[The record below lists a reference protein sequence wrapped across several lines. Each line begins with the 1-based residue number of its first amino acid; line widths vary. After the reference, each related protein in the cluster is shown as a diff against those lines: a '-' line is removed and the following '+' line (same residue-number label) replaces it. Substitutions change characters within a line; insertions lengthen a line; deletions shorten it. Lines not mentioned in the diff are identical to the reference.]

1 MALTGQLNDLSL
13 SELIEFFCNQR
24 KTGRLKVDY
33 ALAPGVF
40 FIKEG
45 ELIDAKLGA
54 LNGVEAIYFALTMP
68 SAAFDFSATVQSS
81 RRTINEPW
89 TRVVL
94 EGLRRIDEGLPP
106 SEQDPF
112 AGSDELDE
120 TVGEY
125 LSFLEMKGDKSQPAK
140 PDAPMPMPAPAKVE
154 APPSLPFAQTIAAT
168 NPAGGRKF
176 VVAGVAAAVV
186 LAGLVAAVPLVKHFA
201 RGNAPAAAPVAAQPA
216 ATDNNASA
224 PNNTNA
230 PDANTAAPTTDAVA
244 AENAVLA
251 AKRADHEREL
261 RLQREREQRKQDE
274 AKKAELQA
282 LAAPPPAP
290 VAAVGPK
297 SVRVSI
303 SYDES
308 GHVTSASA
316 VGSSPGAEAYASTA
330 IRIARGRRFPAGQA
344 GSTVVTI
351 PIN

>member
-45 ELIDAKLGA
+45 ELVDAKIGSLDGA
-54 LNGVEAIYFALTMP
+54 EAIYFSLTLP
-68 SAAFDFSATVQSS
+68 SAAFDFSAGVQSS

-94 EGLRRIDEGLPP
+94 EGLRRIDEGIPP

-112 AGSDELDE
+112 AGLKSEELDSAISQ
-120 TVGEY
+120 Y
-125 LSFLEMKGDKSQPAK
+125 LNT
-140 PDAPMPMPAPAKVE
+140 VE
-154 APPSLPFAQTIAAT
+154 AAEAKAAEEEQQTAATAPEATAAPDSLPLSMMVETTGAEAK
-168 NPAGGRKF
+168 GGRKF
-176 VVAGVAAAVV
+176 LVAGIAAAVLLACVVAGVP
-186 LAGLVAAVPLVKHFA
+186 LARRFS
-201 RGNAPAAAPVAAQPA
+201 RGNTSAPAPAPVAAQPA
-216 ATDNNASA
+216 PAD
-224 PNNTNA
+224 TNA
-230 PDANTAAPTTDAVA
+230 TNSTTPAPEASAPTTDAAAEDAVVA
-244 AENAVLA
+244 ARREA
-251 AKRADHEREL
+251 REREL
-261 RLQREREQRKQDE
+261 RLQREREQRRQEE
-274 AKKAELQA
+274 ARKAAEQEQA
-282 LAAPPPAP
+282 LAAPTPAP
-290 VAAVGPK
+290 VGPK
-297 SVRVSI
+297 TVRVSI

-316 VGSSPGAEAYASTA
+316 VGFSAGAEAYAATA
-330 IRIARGRRFPAGQA
+330 VRIARGRRFPAGQA

>member
-45 ELIDAKLGA
+45 ELVDAKLGA

-81 RRTINEPW
+81 RHTINEPW

-120 TVGEY
+120 VVGEY
-125 LSFLEMKGDKSQPAK
+125 LGFIEMTGDKAPPTQAAAQP
-140 PDAPMPMPAPAKVE
+140 DVPAPAKAD
-154 APPSLPFAQTIAAT
+154 APQSLPFAQTIAAT
-168 NPAGGRKF
+168 NAAGGRKF
-176 VVAGVAAAVV
+176 VVGGVAAAVV
-186 LAGLVAAVPLVKHFA
+186 LACIVAAVPLVKRFA
-201 RGNAPAAAPVAAQPA
+201 RGNATTAPVAAQPVAPA
-216 ATDNNASA
+216 ADASA
-224 PNNTNA
+224 TNTPTDTSTTA
-230 PDANTAAPTTDAVA
+230 PPPAAPA
-244 AENAVLA
+244 AEDAVLA
-251 AKRADHEREL
+251 AKREHDREL
-261 RLQREREQRKQDE
+261 RLQREREQRKLDE

-282 LAAPPPAP
+282 LAAPTP
-290 VAAVGPK
+290 VAPAVGPK

-316 VGSSPGAEAYASTA
+316 VGSTPGAEAYASTA
-330 IRIARGRRFPAGQA
+330 VRIARGRRFPAGQA